1 MTTMTDT
8 LKQLVETAENGE
20 RGYAEGAEKLHKDG
34 HADLAGIFERFSNQ
48 RATLAKELRTLDPNI
63 GAAET
68 DSKGS
73 LPGALHRGWLA
84 LKDAFD
90 GASPE
95 GVLDAAEQGEDHAVG
110 VFRDALDGDLA
121 EPARSVVAR
130 HLTAIQQAHD
140 EIKRLRN
147 QN

>member
-20 RGYAEGAEKLHKDG
+20 RGYAEGAQKLQKDG
-34 HADLAGIFERFSNQ
+34 HPDLAGIFERFSNQ

-63 GAAET
+63 GTTADA
-68 DSKGS
+68 KGS

-90 GASPE
+90 GSSPH
-95 GVLDAAEQGEDHAVG
+95 GVLDAAEQGEDHAVS